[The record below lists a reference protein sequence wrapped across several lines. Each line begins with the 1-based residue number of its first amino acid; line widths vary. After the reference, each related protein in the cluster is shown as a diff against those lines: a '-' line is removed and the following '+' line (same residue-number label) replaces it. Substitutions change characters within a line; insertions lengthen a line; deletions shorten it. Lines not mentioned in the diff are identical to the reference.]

1 MYIHLGSDT
10 TVLKKSVISI
20 INLEEEPVS
29 GKTVTSFVRNE
40 DENGRLQ
47 YLSEELPKTVVI
59 TDEGTFVSSLSSQV
73 LYKRMTSEELI

>member
-73 LYKRMTSEELI
+73 LYKRLTSEELM

>member
-59 TDEGTFVSSLSSQV
+59 TDEGTFVSSLSSQL
-73 LYKRMTSEELI
+73 LYKRLTSEELI

>member
-1 MYIHLGSDT
+1 MYIHLGADT
-10 TVLKKSVISI
+10 TVLKKSVISV

-73 LYKRMTSEELI
+73 LYKRLTSEELY

>member
-73 LYKRMTSEELI
+73 LYKRLTSEELY

>member
-73 LYKRMTSEELI
+73 LYKRLTSEELI

>member
-40 DENGRLQ
+40 DEQGRLQ

-73 LYKRMTSEELI
+73 LYKRLTSEELY

>member
-1 MYIHLGSDT
+1 MYIHLGADT
-10 TVLKKSVISI
+10 TVLKKSVISV

-29 GKTVTSFVRNE
+29 GKIVTSFISNE
-40 DENGRLQ
+40 DEQGRLQ

-73 LYKRMTSEELI
+73 LYKRLTSEELY

>member
-1 MYIHLGSDT
+1 MYIHLGADT
-10 TVLKKSVISI
+10 TVLKKSVISV

-29 GKTVTSFVRNE
+29 GKIVTSFISNE
-40 DENGRLQ
+40 DEQGRLQ

-73 LYKRMTSEELI
+73 LYKRLTSEELI